1 MLGSCWARS
10 VVKPLAEEGDI
21 GERPA
26 EGGEKQAK
34 APRSLESVG
43 GRHWGPRGEERG
55 AGRKDGWESLALWAW
70 GCPQALTVPW
80 SLVPTGQFVFG
91 RRRGNNETR
100 RLVR

>member
-10 VVKPLAEEGDI
+10 VVKTLAEDGDI

-34 APRSLESVG
+34 APRSLESIG
-43 GRHWGPRGEERG
+43 GRHWASPEERRRG

-70 GCPQALTVPW
+70 GCPQTLTMVISAYWPICIW
-80 SLVPTGQFVFG
+80 GEEREQ
-91 RRRGNNETR
+91 
-100 RLVR
+100 